1 MMAYGGYK
9 YPALRKKSLSAT
21 PERDWGGVIIRSFTY
36 LAGSFFLAHALLFV
50 LRATGVVPR

>member
-1 MMAYGGYK
+1 MAYGGYK

-50 LRATGVVPR
+50 LRAMGVVPR